1 MSQIKKNVWSISE
14 EFKWDEKKL
23 VDMLLDDNTP
33 SFKADHSFKKRLDS
47 KISEKI
53 KYAKEQRQ
61 DMETMNSI
69 PKRLKWRM
77 YLTGYWYA
85 VCSFLV
91 LFLIWFCT
99 NIFTWT
105 IKVPAKYTYL
115 QESNAFWSLDIWK
128 VLAYNRSENVASN
141 FSYDGANIDDS
152 LYDDVEVEES
162 LDSDNSLKSLSKSNL
177 ATMTVVRG
185 ADNSEDEFKDTDVSD
200 MWWYD
205 IFNRFMY
212 DKTYRFSYK
221 SRLFPKLNENYPV
234 YKVDWTLVSYSTP
247 KQIFKNLKIWWVSLK
262 NFSDLEM
269 MRFEM
274 SETIENW
281 YTILFDNHTQ
291 KLSFYPNE
299 SWKAWDFQWTLPSKK
314 KIVKAVEKELKL
326 LWVSL
331 KDYWNWVV
339 NVDEFDENMWII
351 QVFYPFKLQWKYV
364 RNADE
369 NKQIWMDIA
378 YDLNLWKIVYVNN
391 IDIAKYNAS
400 DYKTIEKSDLESKIE
415 QGWSYFSQWALH
427 EYSTLIM
434 LDSLEIVY
442 LEKVSENWAV
452 YYVPAIK
459 GTVSTSLENYN
470 WPSMIFQELVQ

>member
-1 MSQIKKNVWSISE
+1 MSQIKKNVKSVSE

-23 VDMLLDDNTP
+23 VDMILNDENPT
-33 SFKADHSFKKRLDS
+33 FKADDNFKKKLDS

-53 KYAKEQRQ
+53 KYEKEQRQ
-61 DMETMNSI
+61 DAETMNSI

-77 YLTGYWYA
+77 YLTGYGYA
-85 VCSFLV
+85 VVSFLV

-115 QESNAFWSLDIWK
+115 DESNAFWNLENWKKLALNYNKDI
-128 VLAYNRSENVASN
+128 ASN
-141 FSYDGANIDDS
+141 FSYDSSDDS
-152 LYDDVEVEES
+152 YVEDVEMEES
-162 LDSDNSLKSLSKSNL
+162 LDSDDSKTLWKTNTFTLSAAKWAVKNESDSEEDD
-177 ATMTVVRG
+177 TM
-185 ADNSEDEFKDTDVSD
+185 DN
-200 MWWYD
+200 WWYD
-205 IFNRFMY
+205 IFDKFMY

-274 SETIENW
+274 TETIENW
-281 YTILFDNHTQ
+281 YTIIFDNRTQ

-299 SWKAWDFQWTLPSKK
+299 SWKAWDFQWSLPSKK

-331 KDYWNWVV
+331 KEYGDGEV
-339 NVDEFDENMWII
+339 NVDDFDENMWII

-369 NKQIWMDIA
+369 SKQIWMGIA
-378 YDLNLWKIVYVNN
+378 YDLNLGKIVYINN

-400 DYKTIEKSDLESKIE
+400 DYSTLEKSDLETKIE
-415 QGWSYFSQWALH
+415 QWWSYFSQWALH
-427 EYSTLIM
+427 EYSTLVM
-434 LDSLEIVY
+434 LDSMEIVY
-442 LEKVSENWAV
+442 LEKVSEKGDI

-459 GTVSTSLENYN
+459 WTISTSLENYSG
-470 WPSMIFQELVQ
+470 PEIIFQEIVQ